1 VRFTGHSGVALNTTA
16 DHDWWVMSGAG
27 GTCLH
32 AFIMPPEWRTW
43 GISRGTVFIDD
54 DAAVDPE
61 GEEGETGSH
70 AAGYS
75 LLNMEKLREA
85 GSYDLNLGTIILP
98 RPYRP
103 GDERK
108 PLEMLTSP
116 VEATVRRVD

>member
-1 VRFTGHSGVALNTTA
+1 
-16 DHDWWVMSGAG
+16 
-27 GTCLH
+27 
-32 AFIMPPEWRTW
+32 
-43 GISRGTVFIDD
+43 VFIDD

-85 GSYDLNLGTIILP
+85 GSYDFNLGTIILP